1 MLGGLRSCLGVALM
15 LDLCLG
21 FSLRPLMLH
30 RSSQRESSFVR
41 GTGGPRSLTCQASQ
55 SATKSTQVWNG
66 VGELA
71 DRYDAFLIDQ
81 WGVMH
86 DGKTAYGGAVECMKQ
101 LQGLGKKIIL
111 LSNSSRRKGN
121 SLKKIDGMGF
131 HSTSILDLITSGE
144 VGWQCLSERP
154 AGTPF
159 ESLGSKV
166 YVFGNGE
173 EDDEYVKSAGLEFAD
188 VEEADFILARGLFTM
203 QGSSDVLHR
212 EGPQKYEAWDME
224 ARSCLQIAANRL
236 LPMVVTNPDFVRPD
250 GNDSPMPGKLAAM
263 YESMLMGQLCAA
275 RKVIYVGKP
284 HSLVYDQAFERLKE
298 ESGDIDKARVCAIG
312 DSILHDIAGAHR
324 TGIDSIFI
332 ADGIHADFLGLQ
344 QGIPGQTLDQT
355 DIERLSKGLMAIPPT
370 HTVPH
375 FQW

>member
-86 DGKTAYGGAVECMKQ
+86 DGKTAYVCPAVR
-101 LQGLGKKIIL
+101 LGKKIIL

-121 SLKKIDGMGF
+121 SLKKIDGMLSVHLAFTITSYPGMGF

-154 AGTPF
+154 G
-159 ESLGSKV
+159 SLEYSGSAPDISLQLAHLLKV
-166 YVFGNGE
+166 WGASALDDFSVGNGE
-173 EDDEYVKSAGLEFAD
+173 EDDEYVKSAGSNRLQGVEAGETTVFQAWSSRTLRKPTSYWLED
-188 VEEADFILARGLFTM
+188 SLPW
-203 QGSSDVLHR
+203 SVLVR
-212 EGPQKYEAWDME
+212 
-224 ARSCLQIAANRL
+224 ANRVSL
-236 LPMVVTNPDFVRPD
+236 TPN
-250 GNDSPMPGKLAAM
+250 SKEAQM
-263 YESMLMGQLCAA
+263 YCTE
-275 RKVIYVGKP
+275 
-284 HSLVYDQAFERLKE
+284 
-298 ESGDIDKARVCAIG
+298 KAPRNM
-312 DSILHDIAGAHR
+312 
-324 TGIDSIFI
+324 
-332 ADGIHADFLGLQ
+332 
-344 QGIPGQTLDQT
+344 
-355 DIERLSKGLMAIPPT
+355 K
-370 HTVPH
+370 
-375 FQW
+375 